1 MKIRKKAGKPQ
12 TLLEDLGGTDPDVM
26 RETLL
31 QLVDY
36 AIVEGAILRAPG
48 FVHLMRMA
56 RLELEHWRRP
66 CPLCGSLCVQRS

>member
-1 MKIRKKAGKPQ
+1 MTISKKARKSQ
-12 TLLEDLGGTDPDVM
+12 TLLDDLGNADPDAT

-36 AIVEGAILRAPG
+36 AIVEGALLRAPG

-56 RLELEHWRRP
+56 RLELEHWRKP
-66 CPLCGSLCVQRS
+66 CPLCGSLCVQSN

>member
-1 MKIRKKAGKPQ
+1 MKISKKSRKSQAV
-12 TLLEDLGGTDPDVM
+12 LDDLNSADPDVM

-56 RLELEHWRRP
+56 RLELEHWRKP
-66 CPLCGSLCVQRS
+66 CPLCGSICVQAN